1 MNLYLIWQEENMGYD
16 TFDSAIVCAENI
28 VEARHIHPSGNQDR
42 WEKENDQWDWVDD
55 PDKVHVKLI
64 GMANTAVEKG
74 VVLASFNA
82 G

>member
-16 TFDSAIVCAENI
+16 TYDSAIVCAKNGD
-28 VEARHIHPSGNQDR
+28 EAVKIHPSGYQKN
-42 WEKENDQWDWVDD
+42 WEEFNEWADEG
-55 PDKVHVKLI
+55 I
-64 GMANTAVEKG
+64 